1 MDYSAA
7 NTALWNFVIQCGL
20 IAAAIL
26 LANLLVKRVGIIKK
40 SLMPVSVIAGL
51 LLLIGKCVGLLRLD
65 GVIFEML
72 VYHGIAL
79 GFIAMSL
86 RVPDKSVN
94 KAGQGLKSGALI
106 VSTYLVQAIT
116 GLVLSMGLAYTF
128 KPDMFMAA
136 GILLP
141 MGYGQGPGQA
151 NNIGS
156 SYEAL
161 GFAGGRSFG
170 LSLAF
175 AGYLCACVVG
185 ILIANYLRRKGRFQS
200 IDSEAHEQSLTVD
213 YFQEKNEVPVSDS
226 LDKLSIQLAMV
237 LVIYFATYL
246 VTWGL
251 TSGISA
257 ISEGLA
263 NTVNGLLWGFNFIV
277 GSALATLVR
286 VLLEKGKEKKII
298 VRQYQNNYLLNRI
311 SGFFFD
317 IMIVTGIASIN
328 VADLSGLWLPF
339 VLMAALGGIVTW
351 FYLRVVCRRI
361 YPNYYYEGLLSMYG
375 MLTGTI
381 SSGVLL
387 LREVDPFLETPA
399 ANNMVT
405 GSSFGIIF
413 GIPMLVLVG
422 LAAKSAAL
430 CWLTLGLASLYLGM
444 LLVLIYRLRDKKA

>member
-94 KAGQGLKSGALI
+94 QAGQGLKSGALI
-106 VSTYLVQAIT
+106 VSTYLVQAIS

-128 KPDMFMAA
+128 KPDMFKAA
-136 GILLP
+136 GLLLP

-185 ILIANYLRRKGRFQS
+185 ILIANYLRRKGKFQS

-277 GSALATLVR
+277 GSALAILVR

-339 VLMAALGGIVTW
+339 VLMAALGGLVTW

-361 YPNYYYEGLLSMYG
+361 YPDYYYEGLLSMYG

-399 ANNMVT
+399 ANNLVT

-430 CWLTLGLASLYLGM
+430 CWLTLALASLYLGM
-444 LLVLIYRLRDKKA
+444 LLVLIYRLRDKK